1 MNESLKNTQTILNQ
15 TDHGLGATRT
25 LQEEVDKEEVASI
38 LVPKSRTSDANLGEE
53 YLHTLDQNANALP
66 IMS

>member
-25 LQEEVDKEEVASI
+25 LQEEVDKEEVAWI
-38 LVPKSRTSDANLGEE
+38 LVPKVELV
-53 YLHTLDQNANALP
+53 TLILVKNTC
-66 IMS
+66 IH